1 MMDGHPSVTG
11 RGDHLLDT
19 SNQRFAVA
27 DVLQDALLHVV
38 DEHGDVAGSAGLIGS
53 RRDVES
59 S

>member
-11 RGDHLLDT
+11 GGDHLLGHEEPAI
-19 SNQRFAVA
+19 AVA

-38 DEHGDVAGSAGLIGS
+38 DEQGDVAGSAGLIGS